1 MKRIVFAAA
10 AALMIGA
17 APALADPV
25 ADAPARIVASGI
37 PGVTA
42 VSQIGPFHTGGPIHD
57 KAAFAAFTQPSRIL
71 APTRIFVASSS
82 NFGAPLARPADP
94 EGAILSLDVSGSSLD
109 VPAAFAASGLPA
121 SALGGAVQLYSAQ
134 SPAFL
139 NSVNNPNAVTS
150 GLPGASL
157 PLGISINN
165 GFGRIW
171 IANAPAGSSGP
182 GTITI
187 LDPSGAPLAGAPDHT
202 AGGVFTGDLTN
213 RNASTT
219 HGITAAAVATALV
232 TKSPDGSGRAVF
244 FAALADGSIVQIQTE
259 KGVDGLV
266 PAGTFTPIAGITPAA
281 VESANPGTVTRV
293 GLVFNWVP
301 RPILYVSDPVNNQIL
316 AFDITNDGVMFVASA
331 PRYLTA
337 EALNLPVDIAPAV
350 PEVAS
355 GNFAS
360 NTTFG
365 GGSDLYV
372 LNRGNNTVVRMTQDG
387 RVIAVRA
394 IAPEVGID
402 GLTASGIGVSSDG
415 RTIWVTATAPGR
427 GGYVLQMD
435 AFGAPLLT
443 TDMMNHARSA
453 GAHDMN
459 AAGADVFATDLQA
472 VQLLGPLFNAQSC
485 KACHAAPF
493 DGGMGVTP
501 ATMEVRAG
509 RMIHGRFD
517 ASVHFGPVVRQ
528 HSIAELGFDCG
539 LPTGVPPEANIT
551 SVRSAMTLRGTGLI
565 DNVLDRDILAAQL
578 AEPAA
583 VRGHASVQPDGRVG
597 KFGWKA
603 QVPTLVEFMGEAFL
617 AEMGITNP
625 LAPKDEVSGCGANL
639 VKPEMDALPLQAVTA
654 FLNTVDPPAPTS
666 ACLASA
672 GAAKFQAVGC
682 AQCHTPSL
690 PSEGKRAQL
699 YSDLLLH
706 DMGPDLGDGFP
717 QGTAG
722 GNEFRTMPLWRVSER
737 AQFLHDGRA
746 TSLEGAIRAH
756 GGQAA
761 PTVQQFEGLG
771 SADKQ
776 ALLDFLNCI

>member
-1 MKRIVFAAA
+1 MKRIAFSAA
-10 AALMIGA
+10 AALIIGA

-37 PGVTA
+37 PGATA
-42 VSQIGPFHTGGPIHD
+42 VSQIGSFHPGGPIHD
-57 KAAFAAFTQPSRIL
+57 KASFAAFTQPSRIL
-71 APTRIFVASSS
+71 APTRLFVASSS

-109 VPAAFAASGLPA
+109 VPAAFASSGLPA

-134 SPAFL
+134 SSAFL
-139 NSVNNPNAVTS
+139 NSVNNPGAVTS

-157 PLGISINN
+157 PLGISIND

-171 IANAPAGSSGP
+171 IANAPAGSFGA

-266 PAGTFTPIAGITPAA
+266 PAGTFTPIAGITPDA
-281 VESANPGTVTRV
+281 VESANRGTVTRV
-293 GLVFNWVP
+293 GLLFNWVP
-301 RPILYVSDPVNNQIL
+301 RPILYVSDPVKNQIL
-316 AFDITNDGVMFVASA
+316 AFDITDDGIKFVASA
-331 PRYLTA
+331 PRYLSA
-337 EALNLPVDIAPAV
+337 RAFDLPVDMAPAV

-387 RVIAVRA
+387 RVLAVRA

-402 GLTASGIGVSSDG
+402 GLRASGIGASADG

-427 GGYVLQMD
+427 QGFVLQMD

-443 TDMMNHARSA
+443 TDMMNHARSK
-453 GAHDMN
+453 GAQDIT
-459 AAGADVFATDLQA
+459 AAGADVFATQLQP

-485 KACHAAPF
+485 KDCHAAPF

-501 ATMEVRAG
+501 GTMEVRAG
-509 RMIHGRFD
+509 RIDHGRVT
-517 ASVHFGPVVRQ
+517 SVHFGPVVRQ
-528 HSIAELGFDCG
+528 HSIAEFGFECG

-551 SVRSAMTLRGTGLI
+551 SVRSAMTLRGTALI
-565 DNVLDRDILAAQL
+565 DNILARDILAAQA
-578 AEPAA
+578 AEPVS
-583 VRGHASVQPDGRVG
+583 VRGRASVLPDGRIG
-597 KFGWKA
+597 KFGWKG

-666 ACLASA
+666 FCLAKP
-672 GAAKFQAVGC
+672 GAATFQAVGC
-682 AQCHTPSL
+682 AQCHTPSM

-717 QGTAG
+717 QGTASG
-722 GNEFRTMPLWRVSER
+722 DEFRTMPLWRVSDR
-737 AQFLHDGRA
+737 AHFLHDGRA

-761 PTVQQFEGLG
+761 PSVQQFEGLG
-771 SADKQ
+771 STDKQ